1 MLIVSQSIIVHAN
14 GMVMT
19 TQTFLC
25 LTIVSLITLEISPWQ
40 TQKSNNPMALILE
53 MAFAATSSGYPLLSD
68 DMTPIRLI
76 YLTHWGRVTHKCVS
90 NLTIIGSEN
99 GLSPGRRQAFFWTI
113 TGMLLIRTLET
124 NFSKILSEIDT
135 FPFKKMHFKMSSAKW
150 RPFCLGLNVLS
161 TFGHSTTDSISSVE
175 MAFAVTSS
183 GFPYISRWCESIPST
198 PFTVKSL
205 I

>member
-14 GMVMT
+14 GIVMT

-40 TQKSNNPMALILE
+40 TQKSNNPMALMLE

-76 YLTHWGRVTHKCVS
+76 Y
-90 NLTIIGSEN
+90 
-99 GLSPGRRQAFFWTI
+99 
-113 TGMLLIRTLET
+113 
-124 NFSKILSEIDT
+124 
-135 FPFKKMHFKMSSAKW
+135 
-150 RPFCLGLNVLS
+150 LS

-183 GFPYISRWCESIPST
+183 GFPYIFRWCESIPSN
-198 PFTVKSL
+198 PFMYFRLFHNKWEIRHL
-205 I
+205 IVVSFMVSELAPSRTYIQLTSCVWYLKVCIMMSWLENDRRIINLVCLPVNDGLSS